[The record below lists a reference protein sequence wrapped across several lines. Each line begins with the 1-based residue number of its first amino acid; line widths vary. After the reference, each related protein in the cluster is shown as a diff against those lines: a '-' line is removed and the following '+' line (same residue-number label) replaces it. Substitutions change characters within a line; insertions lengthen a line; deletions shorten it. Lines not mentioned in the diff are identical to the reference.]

1 MKNISLTLK
10 TFSLLFFFFLLFFTS
25 THDFSIRR
33 NLSEKVIKV
42 THAQLEYGE
51 EFKIHPLLDYVAIN
65 NSIVKVGSNGIVEVV
80 TGDAVK
86 ISGRGNILSNVRVTI
101 SDKTYETTVDEYG
114 NWYVLFSMLDFP
126 QNLIPVNVDL
136 VNENGERE
144 SIALLSLLIVD
155 YEERVDKD
163 LGESEDKDNS
173 NIRIYVGAFL
183 LVLLSGGGGWL
194 LGYTMRGKKK

>member
-1 MKNISLTLK
+1 M
-10 TFSLLFFFFLLFFTS
+10 
-25 THDFSIRR
+25 
-33 NLSEKVIKV
+33 
-42 THAQLEYGE
+42 
-51 EFKIHPLLDYVAIN
+51 
-65 NSIVKVGSNGIVEVV
+65 
-80 TGDAVK
+80 
-86 ISGRGNILSNVRVTI
+86 TI

-114 NWYVLFSMLDFP
+114 NWYVLFSILDFP

-163 LGESEDKDNS
+163 LDESEDKDNS